1 MMAFFPDKALGGHM
15 NSRKLRGLLVAV
27 AASAMTMMAV
37 DVVAQAPPGG
47 GPPGGGMGMG
57 GAPMDKAGM
66 TQRLALDDAALKLT
80 ADQKAKI
87 DKILDAYV
95 ADQAKMRAAMT
106 PGSPPSQEMMGTMR
120 TAREKLNTDVGAV
133 LNDAQ
138 KTTWQA
144 AMAARRPAGPPGGG
158 AGGPPR

>member
-1 MMAFFPDKALGGHM
+1 MEI
-15 NSRKLRGLLVAV
+15 RKLRGILVAV
-27 AASAMTMMAV
+27 AASAMTMMAM

-47 GPPGGGMGMG
+47 GGP
-57 GAPMDKAGM
+57 PMDKAGM

-87 DKILDAYV
+87 DKILDAYI
-95 ADQAKMRAAMT
+95 ADQTKMRAQMT
-106 PGSPPSQEMMGTMR
+106 PGSPPSQEAMGAMR
-120 TAREKLNTDVGAV
+120 ASREKLNADVGAV

-158 AGGPPR
+158 APPR

>member
-138 KTTWQA
+138 KATWQA

>member
-1 MMAFFPDKALGGHM
+1 M
-15 NSRKLRGLLVAV
+15 LVAV
-27 AASAMTMMAV
+27 AASAMTMMAM

-57 GAPMDKAGM
+57 MGQMDKAGM

-87 DKILDAYV
+87 DKILDAYI
-95 ADQAKMRAAMT
+95 ADQTKMRAQMT
-106 PGSPPSQEMMGTMR
+106 PGSPPSQEAMGAMR
-120 TAREKLNTDVGAV
+120 TSREKLNADVGAV

-144 AMAARRPAGPPGGG
+144 AMAARRPAGGGP
-158 AGGPPR
+158 GGPPR

>member
-1 MMAFFPDKALGGHM
+1 MD
-15 NSRKLRGLLVAV
+15 SRKLRGMLVAI

-37 DVVAQAPPGG
+37 DVVAQAPPAG
-47 GPPGGGMGMG
+47 GPPRGGMGMG